1 VSPCMDRSVPSFLVQ
16 RRCRGATYEIFVK
29 NTGTGRP
36 RLRVDGR
43 PIDGTVV
50 PYAPAGSTVR
60 VDCEC

>member
-1 VSPCMDRSVPSFLVQ
+1 MDRAVPSFTV
-16 RRCRGATYEIFVK
+16 RRKCRGASYEIHVT
-29 NTGTGRP
+29 NAGTGQP

-60 VDCEC
+60 VECEC